1 MLNRR
6 YNTELKLL
14 DLSHLGNDPDMVNTG
29 MFTAAGS
36 TKSKF
41 FPALMVVCDSIFS
54 SAQQKKDAVASVTLA
69 NNSLIDV
76 SSVTTLSQTF
86 PALKNLD
93 LSNNNIKDLD
103 ALQAWRWKFRHLDH
117 LVLTGNPIENNVPTY
132 AADIVKWYPTLR
144 NLNTVQVRS
153 EEEVKAAVKGKLP
166 IPTLGPSFRDEAS
179 IGENFIKQFFPAYDT
194 NRAALAGGFYD
205 AQSTFSLSINTS
217 APRSQD
223 SNNTKIRGWDD
234 YIKKSRNLVKLNHTA
249 AQMARLYT
257 GTDNIQTA
265 WSSLPPTQHPDLLA
279 ESQKWCIE
287 CHSIPG
293 LPDPTGQSPSGIGGL
308 IITVHGEFAELDPS
322 NNELTNTRSFDRTFI
337 LGPGNGVG
345 GVRIANDILVL
356 RAYGGSSAWVPEAAE
371 SSNSQVIQ
379 PALTAL
385 ATVPEGFGVA
395 GPGKSE
401 EQVQKEIMALE
412 LSKATGMTLEYSGM
426 CLEQSGWNLQG
437 AAIAFEQAKV
447 CLKAVPFDAYGTDI
461 KLGKPSTRS
470 FHNEVA
476 PQITKKGV
484 DHVWRRG
491 ILNCSSRWPDAAEL
505 NKTCIFLSGYCKVL
519 GACT

>member
-1 MLNRR
+1 MFIFVKKEDTPKLLRLNNFEFLGSNLSIELHEVPAVRDGNGSVTSEDGVDLKRKMTAMLNRR
-6 YNTELKLL
+6 YNAEVKLL
-14 DLSHLGNDPDMVNTG
+14 DLSKLGNDPDMVNTG

-41 FPALMVVCDSIFS
+41 FPALMVVCDLVFS

-76 SSVTTLSQTF
+76 SSVTALSQTF

-117 LVLTGNPIENNVPTY
+117 LVLTGNPIETNVLTY
-132 AADIVKWYPTLR
+132 AADITKWYPTLR
-144 NLNTVQVRS
+144 NLNNVQVRS
-153 EEEVKAAVKGKLP
+153 EEEVKAALKGKLP
-166 IPTLGPSFRDEAS
+166 ISTLVPSFRDEAS
-179 IGENFIKQFFPAYDT
+179 IGENFIKQFFPTYDT

-223 SNNTKIRGWDD
+223 SSSIKVKGWDD

-249 AQMARLYT
+249 AQMTRLYT
-257 GTDNIQTA
+257 GTDDIRTV
-265 WSSLPPTQHPDLLA
+265 WSSLPPTHHPDLLA
-279 ESQKWCIE
+279 EPQKWCIE

-293 LPDPTGQSPSGIGGL
+293 LPDLTGQSPSGVGGL
-308 IITVHGEFAELDPS
+308 IITVHGEFTELDQS
-322 NNELTNTRSFDRTFI
+322 NSQPTTIRSFDRTFI

-345 GVRIANDILVL
+345 GVRVANDILAL
-356 RAYGGSSAWVPEAAE
+356 RAYGGSTAWVPEAAE
-371 SSNSQVIQ
+371 SSDSQVVQ
-379 PALTAL
+379 PSLPTL
-385 ATVPEGFGVA
+385 AAVLEGFGVS

-412 LSKATGMTLEYSGM
+412 LSKVTGMTLQYSGM

-437 AAIAFEQAKV
+437 AAVAFEQAKV
-447 CLKAVPFDAYGTDI
+447 CVEAVFY
-461 KLGKPSTRS
+461 S
-470 FHNEVA
+470 V
-476 PQITKKGV
+476 
-484 DHVWRRG
+484 
-491 ILNCSSRWPDAAEL
+491 
-505 NKTCIFLSGYCKVL
+505 
-519 GACT
+519 